1 MTGRVGGAV
10 RPARG
15 GGPAG
20 VPPRA
25 DTQVSGC
32 GRVRYCVVD
41 SPPVPGLDFWLD
53 WTLGATVEELRA
65 LLPRLAAAAGYRI
78 DEQQSAN
85 TAPGWAMFR
94 LWAADV
100 PEAIGSA
107 RAQDVG
113 DREAQLFVGPG
124 AARDE
129 AALADLNRLGLH
141 LYVELLRRGLLTP
154 PPPFELPTRPLV
166 APTE

>member
-1 MTGRVGGAV
+1 
-10 RPARG
+10 
-15 GGPAG
+15 
-20 VPPRA
+20 
-25 DTQVSGC
+25 
-32 GRVRYCVVD
+32 VVD
-41 SPPVPGLDFWLD
+41 SRPVPGLDFWLD
-53 WTLGATVEELRA
+53 WTLGAPVEELRV
-65 LLPRLAAAAGYRI
+65 LLPRLALAAGYRI

-94 LWAADV
+94 LWAPNT

-107 RAQDVG
+107 RAQDTG
-113 DREAQLFVGPG
+113 EGRAQLLVGPG

-129 AALADLNRLGLH
+129 AALVELNRLGLH

-154 PPPFELPTRPLV
+154 PPPFEPTTRPLA